1 MNRYKQLL
9 SNTAVFTA
17 GKFISKM
24 LVFFMVRFYTAY
36 LTTAEYSTADLI
48 TNMANLLIPLACL
61 GIGEGVFRKAASGSE
76 NREQFFT
83 NGIMILM
90 VGSAGFLVLSPLLGL
105 VSFFEGY
112 VWLLILYVVV
122 SNIHTVCSQYLCA
135 CGEVRLFAFQGI
147 LNTAL
152 TIGLNILFLPV
163 FDMGVTGYVLSI
175 ILADGLVA
183 LFLVLYGRLWRAFK
197 TCLISWPVMKQM
209 LSFCLPLI
217 PTTVFWWVTSVSD
230 RYLVA
235 SLCSSDMNGLY
246 AAAYKVP
253 NLLVYAVS
261 IFDSAFK
268 LSVAPEQE
276 GSTRTSFFTR
286 VWRNYIT
293 ITFIGGMILILC
305 CKPIAGVLFAEGYQ
319 AAWVYIPLLSAATIF
334 TALDTFLGSVYYTC
348 QRTMYSLWT
357 ALVGAV
363 LNIVL
368 NILLIPPYGAMG
380 AAVATF
386 VSYYGVF
393 FVRLYTIRRM
403 IPFRQERLRCVINTA
418 WLLALTVS
426 VSMTD
431 GYYTGFWWFFAGLS
445 AAGLVCCNLPDMMRL
460 FRLGIN
466 MVRPRRAETGE
477 DME

>member
-24 LVFFMVRFYTAY
+24 LVFFMVRLYTAN
-36 LTTAEYSTADLI
+36 LSTAEYSTADLI

-61 GIGEGVFRKAASGSE
+61 GIGEGVFRKAAESSE

-83 NGIMILM
+83 NGMIILA
-90 VGSAGFLVLSPLLGL
+90 VGSAGFLALSPLLGL
-105 VSFFEGY
+105 ISFFNGY
-112 VWLLILYVVV
+112 VWLLVLYVIV

-135 CGEVRLFAFQGI
+135 CGEVRLFAVQGI

-152 TIGLNILFLPV
+152 TILLNILFLPV
-163 FDMGVTGYVLSI
+163 FHLGVTGYVLSI

-183 LFLVLYGRLWRAFK
+183 VFLIVYRRLWRAFK
-197 TCLISWPVMKQM
+197 GRLASWEVMRQM

-217 PTTVFWWVTSVSD
+217 PTTVFWWVTGVSD

-235 SLCSSDMNGLY
+235 GMCSSEANGLY

-253 NLLVYAVS
+253 NLLIYAVS

-268 LSVAPEQE
+268 LSVAPEQD
-276 GSTRTSFFTR
+276 GSIRTAFFSR

-293 ITFIGGMILILC
+293 ITFIGGAVLILL
-305 CKPIAGVLFAEGYQ
+305 CKPIAGILFAEDYQ
-319 AAWVYIPLLSAATIF
+319 SAWVFIPLLAAATIF
-334 TALDTFLGSVYYTC
+334 TALDTFLGTVYFTC

-357 ALVGAV
+357 ALVGAG
-363 LNIVL
+363 LNILL
-368 NILLIPPYGAMG
+368 NILLIPYFGAMG

-386 VSYYGVF
+386 ISYYVVF
-393 FVRLYTIRRM
+393 LVRLWTIRPM
-403 IPFRQERLRCVINTA
+403 LPFRQERLRCAVNTG
-418 WLLALTVS
+418 WLLALTVT
-426 VSMTD
+426 VSLS
-431 GYYTGFWWFFAGLS
+431 GGHYTGFWWFFAGLS
-445 AAGLVCCNLPDMMRL
+445 ALGLLLCNLSDIGRV
-460 FRLGIN
+460 FRVGFN
-466 MVRPRRAETGE
+466 MLRR
-477 DME
+477 

>member
-24 LVFFMVRFYTAY
+24 LVFFMVRLYTAN
-36 LTTAEYSTADLI
+36 LSTAEYSTADLI

-61 GIGEGVFRKAASGSE
+61 GIGEGVFRKAAEGAE

-83 NGIMILM
+83 NGIVILM
-90 VGSAGFLVLSPLLGL
+90 VGSAGFLALSPLLGL
-105 VSFFEGY
+105 VSFFDGY
-112 VWLLILYVVV
+112 VWLLVLYVIT
-122 SNIHTVCSQYLCA
+122 SNVHTVCSQYLCA
-135 CGEVRLFAFQGI
+135 CGHVRLYAIQGI
-147 LNTAL
+147 VNTAL
-152 TIGLNILFLPV
+152 TILLNILFLPV
-163 FDMGVTGYVLSI
+163 LDLGVTGYVLSI
-175 ILADGLVA
+175 LLADGLVA
-183 LFLVLYGRLWRAFK
+183 IFLFFYGRLWRAFK
-197 TCLISWPVMKQM
+197 VKLASWPVMKQM

-217 PTTVFWWVTSVSD
+217 PTTVFWWVTGVSD

-235 SLCSSDMNGLY
+235 GMCSSEANGLY
-246 AAAYKVP
+246 AAAYKIP
-253 NLLVYAVS
+253 NLLIYAVS

-268 LSVAPEQE
+268 LSVAPEKD
-276 GSTRTSFFTR
+276 GSARTSFFSR

-293 ITFIGGMILILC
+293 VTFLGGAVLILC
-305 CKPIAGVLFAEGYQ
+305 CKPIADVLFADGYRS
-319 AAWVYIPLLSAATIF
+319 AWIYIPLLTAATIF
-334 TALDTFLGSVYYTC
+334 TALDTFLGSVYFTC

-368 NILLIPPYGAMG
+368 NIIMIPYWGAMG

-386 VSYYGVF
+386 ISYYVVF
-393 FVRLYTIRRM
+393 FVRLQTIRHM

-426 VSMTD
+426 VSMT
-431 GYYTGFWWFFAGLS
+431 GGHYPGFWWFFAGLS
-445 AAGLVCCNLPDMMRL
+445 AAGLLLCNLSDVGR
-460 FRLGIN
+460 I
-466 MVRPRRAETGE
+466 VRVGLRMIRRPQNDTDEP
-477 DME
+477 